1 MTALTEMERACV
13 LIMGHAG
20 YSSSGT
26 ASAEEMMD
34 DNMTFADIT
43 DFPFA
48 PKIVRGVISS
58 LIKKDM
64 AVYFHRPDDTD
75 LYCLTD
81 DGIKSFWEMKEGA

>member
-1 MTALTEMERACV
+1 MTALTEMEKACV

-20 YSSSGT
+20 YST
-26 ASAEEMMD
+26 VSATCAEDIMD

-43 DFPFA
+43 DFPFP

-64 AVYFHRPDDTD
+64 AVYFPRDDDAD
-75 LYCLTD
+75 LYCLAD
-81 DGIKSFWEMKEGA
+81 DGIRAFWEMKEGA